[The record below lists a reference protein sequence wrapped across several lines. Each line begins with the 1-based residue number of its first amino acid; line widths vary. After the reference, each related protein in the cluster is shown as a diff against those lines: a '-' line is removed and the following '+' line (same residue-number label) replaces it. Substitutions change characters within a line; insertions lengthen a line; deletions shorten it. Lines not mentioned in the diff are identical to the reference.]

1 MARRATVASPEMT
14 DAAKDVEEIVQHVE
28 SAATGAATVLAEE
41 TRQAAEAAETAITP
55 VISAV
60 TKSSAQASSR
70 LEDATVKFN
79 QGVTHTMKTAEEVL
93 AFSQGNVEAFI
104 KSGQIWTAGLQ
115 DLSKQ
120 FATSAQSSY
129 EEAVAAFKA
138 LTTVK
143 SLKEAVDLQV
153 GLARSVLEKGVSESN
168 KYTDASFKLA
178 EQAIAPISGRVT
190 LAVEKF
196 SKTA

>member
-1 MARRATVASPEMT
+1 MSEQFGISQAKVKEGVDKAIKTTEELVAF
-14 DAAKDVEEIVQHVE
+14 
-28 SAATGAATVLAEE
+28 G
-41 TRQAAEAAETAITP
+41 
-55 VISAV
+55 
-60 TKSSAQASSR
+60 
-70 LEDATVKFN
+70 
-79 QGVTHTMKTAEEVL
+79 
-93 AFSQGNVEAFI
+93 QGNVEAFV
-104 KSGQIWTAGLQ
+104 KSSQILATGLQ

>member
-1 MARRATVASPEMT
+1 MARARQVTGTPIPQ
-14 DAAKDVEEIVQHVE
+14 DAAKEAVDAVEEAQDAVVE
-28 SAATGAATVLAEE
+28 AVAE
-41 TRQAAEAAETAITP
+41 TEAAVSEQTEQ
-55 VISAV
+55 VVEAV
-60 TKSSAQASSR
+60 TK
-70 LEDATVKFN
+70 DATEAAAAVAEPVEASQREVK
-79 QGVTHTMKTAEEVL
+79 QGMIMTMKSAEEVL

-120 FATSAQSSY
+120 VATSAQASY

-153 GLARSVLEKGVSESN
+153 GLARSLVEKSVTESN

-178 EQAIAPISGRVT
+178 EQAIAPLSSRMT

-196 SKTA
+196 GKSA

>member
-1 MARRATVASPEMT
+1 MAEVAEASLEPVANAVADVADKASSHLG
-14 DAAKDVEEIVQHVE
+14 DAAF
-28 SAATGAATVLAEE
+28 
-41 TRQAAEAAETAITP
+41 
-55 VISAV
+55 
-60 TKSSAQASSR
+60 
-70 LEDATVKFN
+70 KFN

-129 EEAVAAFKA
+129 EEALAAFKA

>member
-1 MARRATVASPEMT
+1 VATEPDTA
-14 DAAKDVEEIVQHVE
+14 DAAKDVEETVHEIEAV
-28 SAATGAATVLAEE
+28 ATELVEE
-41 TRQAAEAAETAITP
+41 TRQAVEAASEP
-55 VISAV
+55 VVDAV
-60 TKSSAQASSR
+60 KDGAAEASSR
-70 LEDATVKFN
+70 VEDATFKFN
-79 QGVTHTMKTAEEVL
+79 QGMTNTMKTAEEVL

-120 FATSAQSSY
+120 MATSAQSSY
-129 EEAVAAFKA
+129 EEAMAAFKA

-153 GLARSVLEKGVSESN
+153 GLARSVMEKSVAESN

-178 EQAIAPISGRVT
+178 EQAIAPISSRMT
-190 LAVEKF
+190 LAAEKF
-196 SKTA
+196 TKTA